1 MSNVTEPQR
10 ASEWLLVMKENPDD
24 KALISAFSQWYEQK
38 PEHAEAWKKAVKTYK
53 LMGAVVP
60 RYEDQ
65 WAESQI
71 VREQAVNNI
80 VAFRRSKFKMMSFM
94 AVAASIL
101 VALVLRFEPLAD
113 YDYATATGEVRQVA
127 LADGTQVY
135 MGPESKLKLNYSK
148 NSRDIQLLEGQAF
161 FDVSHNPEKP
171 FRVFSLGTEISV
183 LGTAFDVNIVED
195 NVAVMVQEGTV
206 AVKPDQNV
214 SHAEILKIG
223 DRIDVAMSGD
233 FVRGHMSPKYI
244 SAWRDG
250 RYIAN
255 DHSALDVVNALD
267 RHYRGIV
274 VIADEGLKKQPVT
287 GMYLL
292 SKPVTA
298 LKALAHSIGAEA
310 YQITP
315 WLVVISNS

>member
-1 MSNVTEPQR
+1 MSNVTEPQK

-24 KALISAFSQWYEQK
+24 KALISAFSQWYEQR
-38 PEHAEAWKKAVKTYK
+38 PEHAEAWKKAVKAYK
-53 LMGAVVP
+53 LMGAVAP
-60 RYEDQ
+60 LHADQ
-65 WAESQI
+65 WVESQI
-71 VREQAVNNI
+71 VREQAVNNV
-80 VAFRRSKFKMMSFM
+80 VAFRRSKFKVMSFM

-127 LADGTQVY
+127 LADGSQVY

-148 NSRDIQLLEGQAF
+148 SSRDIQLLEGQAF
-161 FDVSHNPEKP
+161 FDVRHNPVKP

-206 AVKPDQNV
+206 AVKPDQNE

-274 VIADEGLKKQPVT
+274 VIADEDLKNQPVT

-292 SKPVTA
+292 SKPVAA
-298 LKALAHSIGAEA
+298 LKTLAHSIGAEA